1 MSNVCL
7 SLVLIVLL
15 LMSNSAAWS
24 GSLAG
29 ESQWRWGH
37 EEGWFWYQ
45 DPPIDEEE
53 PEPEPLAPNIISQPE
68 TSVGPPPLS
77 AKWLRDNLEKY
88 QIDAIDNPTPENIER
103 YLYLQRVMLDKA
115 QRFTEGMA
123 RAVQFDPYLD
133 QNTRRPLSSFGGAES
148 SRIALKAKREVLIR
162 IAHQAGIFFFFKST
176 CEHCEIQAPL
186 LKNLQ
191 EIYGFKVFPVS
202 LDGLPLHND
211 LFGSFERDRGQAK
224 KLGVVQTPAMFL
236 GRPNTREVLL
246 IAQSTMAQPQL
257 EERIIEAAFEA
268 GWIDQK
274 EYQST
279 KGWNS
284 GMALN
289 LNQDQVPRG
298 MNDAQLL
305 EYMKRMYTI
314 QAALGMGAE

>member
-7 SLVLIVLL
+7 SLALIVLL
-15 LMSNSAAWS
+15 LMGNSAGWA
-24 GSLAG
+24 GSLTG
-29 ESQWRWGH
+29 DNLWRWDH
-37 EEGWFWYQ
+37 ERGWFFYE
-45 DPPIDEEE
+45 DPPIEE
-53 PEPEPLAPNIISQPE
+53 PEPEPEPIAPNITAQPE
-68 TSVGPPPLS
+68 TPAGPPALS
-77 AKWLRDNLEKY
+77 AQWLRDNLENY
-88 QIDAIDNPTPENIER
+88 QIKAIDNPTPENIEM
-103 YLYLQRVMLDKA
+103 YLYLQRVMMDKA
-115 QRFTEGMA
+115 QRFTEGFA

-148 SRIALKAKREVLIR
+148 ARIALKAKREVLTR
-162 IAHQAGIFFFFKST
+162 IAQQAGIFFFFKST

-202 LDGLPLHND
+202 LDGMPLHND
-211 LFGSFERDRGQAK
+211 LFGSFERDQGQAQ

-257 EERIIEAAFEA
+257 EERIIEAAIQA

-284 GMALN
+284 WMALDLKQN
-289 LNQDQVPRG
+289 QVPQG
-298 MNDAQLL
+298 LDDKQLL
-305 EYMKRMYTI
+305 EYMKRMYTV
-314 QAALGMGAE
+314 QAALGMGSE